1 VQITE
6 QHSIILQLEHYC
18 LESEWVQPLYKLY
31 EDTWHYYI
39 TWWYVIVPLNQ
50 WLRHTKC
57 IGCIAPPVRK
67 IYNIFSHDF
76 SVIYM

>member
-31 EDTWHYYI
+31 EDTWHY
-39 TWWYVIVPLNQ
+39 
-50 WLRHTKC
+50 
-57 IGCIAPPVRK
+57 
-67 IYNIFSHDF
+67 
-76 SVIYM
+76 